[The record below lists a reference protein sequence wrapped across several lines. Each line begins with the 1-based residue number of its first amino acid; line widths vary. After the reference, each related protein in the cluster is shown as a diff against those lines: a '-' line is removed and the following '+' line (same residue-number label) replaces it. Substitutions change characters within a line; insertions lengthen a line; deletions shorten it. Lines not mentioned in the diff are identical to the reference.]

1 MIFQT
6 YEKMCQL
13 MFVGGDDDYLFSH
26 AFLTM
31 EWNLMARSDNFMNM
45 HLNHA
50 QWQDYCL
57 LFFFGKYKR
66 RQNVNSSDKPWHV
79 YSNPNSLHIFPVLSL
94 TKYVCS
100 NPDFLQYI
108 YPFFQENLNMN
119 NSLIYFTKASVKTR
133 IYLKSWA

>member
-13 MFVGGDDDYLFSH
+13 MFVGGDDEYLFSH
-26 AFLTM
+26 AFITI

-79 YSNPNSLHIFPVLSL
+79 YSNPNSPHLFPVLCL
-94 TKYVCS
+94 AKYLLS
-100 NPDFLQYI
+100 HPDLLQDVSPIFPGDYQYERFI
-108 YPFFQENLNMN
+108 N
-119 NSLIYFTKASVKTR
+119 IFTKSSVKTR
-133 IYLKSWA
+133 IYLKS